1 MRQLLFHLPNLST
14 SRRRRLFL
22 FECRT
27 DKTPAFNFSHIINEL
42 SFGPYYPNLINP
54 LDNTIAWT
62 PNHFFKYQYY
72 LSIVPTIYTDDV
84 SLLPLLDAVNRHPHN
99 AHPAKN
105 VFHSKHAIKT
115 NQYAVTSQSH
125 DVPET
130 YVPGVFVKFDIEP
143 IMLTIAEEWGGV
155 LALLVRL
162 VNVVSGVMVAGGW
175 AWQMF
180 DWGMEVWGKKRSGG
194 RSGGMGMLGAFRG
207 KEKHAFD

>member
-1 MRQLLFHLPNLST
+1 M
-14 SRRRRLFL
+14 
-22 FECRT
+22 
-27 DKTPAFNFSHIINEL
+27 
-42 SFGPYYPNLINP
+42 
-54 LDNTIAWT
+54 
-62 PNHFFKYQYY
+62 
-72 LSIVPTIYTDDV
+72 
-84 SLLPLLDAVNRHPHN
+84 
-99 AHPAKN
+99 
-105 VFHSKHAIKT
+105 
-115 NQYAVTSQSH
+115 
-125 DVPET
+125 PET